1 MYAFLYRHNPS
12 FIFPF
17 LYHILLETVF
27 IHTGFH
33 MLMHT
38 ERKKEEKKILHLRDF
53 REDNFI
59 LEMFFFMNERN
70 LNNIFLN
77 IALVK
82 SYIKLFM
89 LMHTSCICW

>member
-38 ERKKEEKKILHLRDF
+38 ERKKGRKENTAFKRF
-53 REDNFI
+53 QRRQF
-59 LEMFFFMNERN
+59 
-70 LNNIFLN
+70 
-77 IALVK
+77 
-82 SYIKLFM
+82 Y
-89 LMHTSCICW
+89 T